1 MATVRKVLPAVST
14 QPLFKRLKYKQHQ
27 HANDKEKTMS
37 TAIAGDN
44 HEHDEM
50 LTIEEAAALLRVPVA
65 TMRYWRYTGDGPF
78 SFKVHRHVR
87 YWRTD
92 LILWRGEHG
101 RRPDP
106 DAPQD
111 GRPNK

>member
-1 MATVRKVLPAVST
+1 MTVAPA
-14 QPLFKRLKYKQHQ
+14 
-27 HANDKEKTMS
+27 D
-37 TAIAGDN
+37 DN

-78 SFKVHRHVR
+78 SFKIQRHVR

-92 LILWRGEHG
+92 LIVWRAEQG
-101 RRPDP
+101 RRPEQGP
-106 DAPQD
+106 PTA
-111 GRPNK
+111 GRSRK